1 MKKMSSNQT
10 DTNQVWLALLS
21 EAIKSGENVK
31 ANHRYRFKDQNL
43 GTYLV
48 GLKKK
53 NDSVLI
59 AEIKAMGF
67 DLEKTSRTPE
77 NSAEKL
83 IKKLLIK
90 PPIKKT
96 TIQTE
101 FNNSV
106 LPKKEFL
113 SDETI
118 QRINKAWEERYNET
132 RSWVRHLTTIEK
144 ILKWKEF
151 RYDKKR
157 NPNRKWYQGLSYM
170 GDLYIWVYKLKKDEK
185 KINSIIGVFNEKEK
199 RELKNEGFLIK

>member
-1 MKKMSSNQT
+1 MNSEQT

-31 ANHRYRFKDQNL
+31 ANHRYKFKDQNL

-48 GLKKK
+48 GLKKRG
-53 NDSVLI
+53 NPELL
-59 AEIKAMGF
+59 AEIKELGF
-67 DLEKTSRTPE
+67 DLGKTSRTPE

-83 IKKLLIK
+83 IEKLLTK
-90 PPIKKT
+90 PKIKKT

-106 LPKKEFL
+106 LLKKDDL

-118 QRINKAWEERYNET
+118 QRINKIWEECYNET
-132 RSWVRHLTTIEK
+132 RSWTPPLTTIDK
-144 ILKWKEF
+144 IIKWKEF

-157 NPNRKWYQGLSYM
+157 NPNRKWHQGLIYM
-170 GDLYIWVYKLKKDEK
+170 
-185 KINSIIGVFNEKEK
+185 
-199 RELKNEGFLIK
+199 

>member
-1 MKKMSSNQT
+1 MNSEIT
-10 DTNQVWLALLS
+10 DTDQVWLALLS
-21 EAIKSGENVK
+21 EAIKSGDEVK

-48 GLKKK
+48 GLKKRGNPK
-53 NDSVLI
+53 LVAKI
-59 AEIKAMGF
+59 KEIGF
-67 DLEKTSRTPE
+67 DLNKTSRTPE

-83 IKKLLIK
+83 IKKLLTRPK
-90 PPIKKT
+90 IKKT

-106 LPKKEFL
+106 LLKKEHL

-118 QRINKAWEERYNET
+118 QRINKIWEECYNET
-132 RSWVRHLTTIEK
+132 RSWAPPLTTIDK
-144 ILKWKEF
+144 IIKWKEF

-157 NPNRKWYQGLSYM
+157 NPNKKWHQGLSYM
-170 GDLYIWVYKLKKDEK
+170 GDLYTWVYNIKKDEN

-199 RELKNEGFLIK
+199 RELISEGFPVK

>member
-53 NDSVLI
+53 NDPGLI

-77 NSAEKL
+77 NSADKL

-106 LPKKEFL
+106 LPK
-113 SDETI
+113 
-118 QRINKAWEERYNET
+118 
-132 RSWVRHLTTIEK
+132 
-144 ILKWKEF
+144 
-151 RYDKKR
+151 
-157 NPNRKWYQGLSYM
+157 
-170 GDLYIWVYKLKKDEK
+170 
-185 KINSIIGVFNEKEK
+185 
-199 RELKNEGFLIK
+199 

>member
-1 MKKMSSNQT
+1 MNSEIT
-10 DTNQVWLALLS
+10 DTDKVWLALLS
-21 EAIKSGENVK
+21 EAIKSGEKVK
-31 ANHRYRFKDQNL
+31 ANHRYRFKDQNI

-48 GLKKK
+48 GVKKK
-53 NDSVLI
+53 NNPKLV
-59 AEIKAMGF
+59 AEIKEIGF
-67 DLEKTSRTPE
+67 DLGKTSRTPE

-83 IKKLLIK
+83 IKKLLVK

-113 SDETI
+113 SEETI
-118 QRINKAWEERYNET
+118 QKINQIWEERYNET
-132 RSWVRHLTTIEK
+132 RSWVPALTTIEK

-157 NPNRKWYQGLSYM
+157 NPNRKWHQGLSYM
-170 GDLYIWVYKLKKDEK
+170 GELYTWVYKLKNDEN

-199 RELKNEGFLIK
+199 RELISEGFPIK